1 MKRLVDVFVVSS
13 IYVGIAY
20 LLWISKAGVVD
31 SMVSIPLLL
40 VAIFGKRFNALER
53 FSTVFLGIAVFRGA
67 QTLLLTPGT
76 LWRGLLSGIG
86 GSLLI
91 RSRSPKGLFSF
102 IIPPVMPAIY
112 QLMVNGW
119 KIALVNY
126 VVTATVTYT
135 ITRREV

>member
-1 MKRLVDVFVVSS
+1 MKRLVNVFVVSS

-40 VAIFGKRFNALER
+40 VALFGKKFNAFER
-53 FSTVFLGIAVFRGA
+53 FATVFLGVAVFRGA
-67 QTLLLTPGT
+67 QALLLTPGT
-76 LWRGLLSGIG
+76 LWRGFLSGIG
-86 GSLLI
+86 GSLFL
-91 RSRSPKGLFSF
+91 RSRSPNWLFSF
-102 IIPPVMPAIY
+102 IIPPVMPAMY

-119 KIALVNY
+119 KIALANY
-126 VVTATVTYT
+126 VITAVVMYI

>member
-1 MKRLVDVFVVSS
+1 MVNIFVISS

-20 LLWISKAGVVD
+20 LLWISKAGIVD

-40 VAIFGKRFNALER
+40 VALFRKKLNAFER
-53 FSTVFLGIAVFRGA
+53 FSTVFLGVAVFRGA

-76 LWRGLLSGIG
+76 LWRGTLSGIG
-86 GSLLI
+86 GSLVL
-91 RSRSPKGLFSF
+91 RSRSPKGIFSF

-126 VVTATVTYT
+126 VITAAIMYT